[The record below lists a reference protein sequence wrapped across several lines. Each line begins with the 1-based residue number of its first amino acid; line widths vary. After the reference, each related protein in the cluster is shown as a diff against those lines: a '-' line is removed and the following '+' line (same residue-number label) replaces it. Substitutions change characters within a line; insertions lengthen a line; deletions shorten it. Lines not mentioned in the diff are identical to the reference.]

1 MRLGRPKTDRYK
13 DAQVREVCAG
23 RKEMFISL
31 NYLLLDLL
39 DIRTWLFVSLLP
51 PNDLIEKH
59 TAQSGKRERGDTAS
73 LSVPSWGLCPVFTLY
88 LP

>member
-1 MRLGRPKTDRYK
+1 
-13 DAQVREVCAG
+13 
-23 RKEMFISL
+23 MFISL

-59 TAQSGKRERGDTAS
+59 TAQSGKRERGEYCQPVSSFMGS
-73 LSVPSWGLCPVFTLY
+73 LPCLPSVPTLAY
-88 LP
+88 ELQEQLLNT